1 MKQQRIQVDDKQFRL
16 YISHEEI
23 AEIIAQLA
31 DRLHDDYATLRDS
44 MGRPPLL
51 LPILNGSYMFAADL
65 SRRLHFETEICFVKM
80 ASYQGTQSS
89 GTIHSL
95 IGFPDEVAGRDILL
109 IEDLIDTGI
118 SMGQVL
124 QQLQSLHVNSVRICS
139 LFLKPGKFQGNFP
152 IHYVGRNIG
161 DDFIVGYGMDYNGLG
176 RCYADLY
183 VLDE

>member
-1 MKQQRIQVDDKQFRL
+1 MSTPRIQVDNKHFRL
-16 YISHEEI
+16 YISREEI
-23 AEIIAQLA
+23 ATMVQQLA
-31 DRLHDDYATLRDS
+31 DKLYADYATLRDS

-65 SRRLHFETEICFVKM
+65 SRQLRFECEICFVKM

-89 GTIHSL
+89 GMVHSL
-95 IGFPDEVAGRDILL
+95 IGFSNEVAGRNLILV
-109 IEDLIDTGI
+109 EDLIDTGI

-124 QQLQSLHVNSVRICS
+124 QQLQKLHVNSVRICS
-139 LFLKPGKFQGNFP
+139 LFLKPGKFQGDYP
-152 IHYVGRNIG
+152 VHYVGCNIG

-176 RCYADLY
+176 RCHPDLY

>member
-1 MKQQRIQVDDKQFRL
+1 MNEQRIQVNNKHFRL

-23 AEIIAQLA
+23 SEIVAQLA
-31 DRLHDDYATLRDS
+31 DRLQQDYATLRDN

-51 LPILNGSYMFAADL
+51 LPILNGSYMFVADL
-65 SRRLHFETEICFVKM
+65 SRQLRFETEICFVKM
-80 ASYQGTQSS
+80 TSYQGTQSS
-89 GTIHSL
+89 GKVHSL
-95 IGFPDEVAGRDILL
+95 IGFPDEVAGRDL
-109 IEDLIDTGI
+109 IIVEDLIDTGI

-124 QQLQSLHVNSVRICS
+124 QQLHNLHVNSVRICS
-139 LFLKPGKFQGNFP
+139 LFLKPGKFQGNYP
-152 IHYVGRNIG
+152 VHYIGRHIG